1 MQRQDNPWQHPQH
14 AVHIHCATSLSPL
27 TACVASTSWHKQWQ
41 PKSRSCFRSHSCS
54 LSFQL
59 RLSMRSRLCLTYL
72 RTVWF
77 WPRRCMLE
85 YTFGSMIF
93 LIISNKSQRLIH
105 VCIYHGGKTSSHLF
119 FYWSGGCHMSYL
131 NIEVLFTSPSI
142 VHTPLLILLFRL
154 PLARDSKSF
163 GTFGL
168 VDHGLLFLPSSV
180 RYNLM

>member
-1 MQRQDNPWQHPQH
+1 
-14 AVHIHCATSLSPL
+14 
-27 TACVASTSWHKQWQ
+27 
-41 PKSRSCFRSHSCS
+41 
-54 LSFQL
+54 
-59 RLSMRSRLCLTYL
+59 
-72 RTVWF
+72 
-77 WPRRCMLE
+77 
-85 YTFGSMIF
+85 
-93 LIISNKSQRLIH
+93 
-105 VCIYHGGKTSSHLF
+105 
-119 FYWSGGCHMSYL
+119 MSYL